1 MHLLDIIT
9 IISAGL
15 MTGTELAVSAFVN
28 PALQRLE
35 SGPRAQAVSILAR
48 SLGSAMPVWYCLCF
62 ALLVFESFL
71 RRHQTVLMPILTA
84 AAIWAAVILFS
95 ISVLVPIN
103 NRIIASLN
111 AAAPAAGWER
121 DHRKWEVLH
130 RVRILLLIIALLV
143 LIDALVS
150 NPLGG

>member
-28 PALQRLE
+28 PAIQRLE
-35 SGPRAQAVSILAR
+35 SGPRAQAVSILGR
-48 SLGSAMPVWYCLCF
+48 SLGRAMPVWYSLCF
-62 ALLVFESFL
+62 ALLVLESFL
-71 RRHQTVLMPILTA
+71 RRHQITLAALLA
-84 AAIWAAVILFS
+84 AAVIWAATIILS

-103 NRIIASLN
+103 NRMIASLN
-111 AAAPAAGWER
+111 AATPSAAWER
-121 DHRKWEVLH
+121 DHRKWELLH

-143 LIDALVS
+143 LINALVA
-150 NPLGG
+150 

>member
-15 MTGTELAVSAFVN
+15 MTGTELTVSTFVN

-35 SGPRAQAVSILAR
+35 SGPQAQAVSILAR
-48 SLGSAMPVWYCLCF
+48 SLGRAMPVWYSLCF
-62 ALLVFESFL
+62 TLLVLESFL
-71 RRHQTVLMPILTA
+71 RRHQPMLVPFLTA
-84 AAIWAAVILFS
+84 TAIWAAAILLS

-103 NRIIASLN
+103 NRIIASLS

-121 DHRKWEVLH
+121 DQRKWELLH

-143 LIDALVS
+143 FINALVA
-150 NPLGG
+150 